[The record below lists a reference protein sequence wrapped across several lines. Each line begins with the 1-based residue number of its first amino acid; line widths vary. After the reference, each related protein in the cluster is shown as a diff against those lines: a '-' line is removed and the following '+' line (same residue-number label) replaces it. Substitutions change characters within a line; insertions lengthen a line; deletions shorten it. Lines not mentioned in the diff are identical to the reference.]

1 MKKLILFI
9 FMFIAMIGTAFA
21 ELDPIA
27 AIHVNE
33 TETSQII
40 SMDRLRLTEDVTS
53 ESIGKAKRNMAR
65 ALKGEISK
73 RKPLTVVN
81 RGDGSY
87 CIFDGNNTYSALKEL
102 GAKNVPVTILKV
114 PYQKGIKG
122 FDDLMAK
129 NSEVQSEFHNLM
141 SSLSHELG
149 AKLIERPGL
158 KSESR
163 IHEKVK
169 NSFGG
174 DYSRVIDV
182 LAASLIFKSE
192 SELLGAVEKL
202 KGKSYVVHLYDRWNK
217 LRDDGYRDYITY
229 VRLSNGIIAE
239 LQLHHEKIIDVKNTI
254 AHSLYEFIRS
264 NQVKNE
270 MLDYVKQANEIHR
283 RFYELALN
291 GKFEAMNPELK
302 TLASELAHNLSTSK
316 TPEDAAPL
324 LNRLVMIVD
333 NELKTPE
340 IKFFDNPEINKLI
353 DENYKLVNENG
364 YAELRIPERLHKIS
378 RKKFSHN
385 AIDAA
390 QKLIDAGFQAYVFGG
405 AVRDLI
411 LGAKV
416 NDTDL
421 KTNAT
426 IEEQE
431 KIFASQLKTHVHE
444 NGMTYGFV
452 IYPDEV
458 IDLSTTENI
467 RTAYR
472 GKKNIPD
479 TDPNEAWFS
488 KSIFL
493 DSFGKDMTLNGLYY
507 DISTGDI
514 IDFHGGLYAIRE
526 GIIDS
531 VIDPEIEFVNGGNS
545 SASLRAF
552 RFKSR
557 YGFRF
562 SDRLEKAFRQDAVKY
577 MKLLEPTTN
586 SRYLHR
592 MFNEGVS
599 RRNYDAMNEYKIF
612 GYFFPPVSELSKTP
626 EYKIYASSAMDLMD
640 KEYKSGNKNLRNMML
655 ASLLWPAVKNSDA
668 EGIKI
673 ILNEQEKVFAFDKG
687 EKETLTEIF
696 MIEKEI
702 QNINSTELIKR
713 EHFNEAYILLKM
725 RAETDK
731 SLKEI
736 LTFWEKIMTEK
747 ELKEA
752 A

>member
-1 MKKLILFI
+1 MRKLISSIFI
-9 FMFIAMIGTAFA
+9 LIVMAGTSFA
-21 ELDPIA
+21 EVDPIA

-40 SMDRLRLTEDVTS
+40 SMDKLRLTEEVTP

-65 ALKGEISK
+65 ALEGLRSK

-81 RGDGSY
+81 RGDGTY
-87 CIFDGNNTYSALKEL
+87 CVFDGNNTYSALKEL

-114 PYQKGIKG
+114 PYQKDIKG
-122 FDDLMAK
+122 FEDLMAK
-129 NSEVQSEFHNLM
+129 NSEAQAEFHELM
-141 SSLSHELG
+141 SSLSYELN
-149 AKLIERPGL
+149 AKLLERPGL
-158 KSESR
+158 KNEAR

-169 NSFGG
+169 NSFDG
-174 DYSRVIDV
+174 DYSKVIDV
-182 LAASLIFKSE
+182 LAATLIFKSE
-192 SELLGAVEKL
+192 SELLNAVEKL
-202 KGKSYVVHLYDRWNK
+202 KEKNYVVHLYDRWNK
-217 LRDDGYRDYITY
+217 IRDDGYRDYIIY

-239 LQLHHEKIIDVKNTI
+239 LQLHHEKIIEVKNSV

-264 NQVKNE
+264 NQVKDE
-270 MLDYVKQANEIHR
+270 MLQYVKQANEIHR
-283 RFYELALN
+283 RFYEIALN
-291 GKFEAMNPELK
+291 GKFEALNPKLK
-302 TLASELAHNLSTSK
+302 ALASELARSLSASK
-316 TPEDAAPL
+316 TPEEAALL
-324 LNRLVMIVD
+324 LNRLEMIFD
-333 NELKTPE
+333 NEQSE
-340 IKFFDNPEINKLI
+340 SFFDNPEINKLI
-353 DENYKLVNENG
+353 DENYKLVKENG
-364 YAELRIPERLHKIS
+364 YAELRIPERLHKFPREKI
-378 RKKFSHN
+378 SHN

-390 QKLIDAGFQAYVFGG
+390 QRLINAGFEAYIFGG

-411 LGAKV
+411 FGAKV

-431 KIFASQLKTHVHE
+431 KIFESQLKTHVHE

-458 IDLSTTENI
+458 IDLSITENI

-472 GKKNIPD
+472 GKKNIPYTSPD
-479 TDPNEAWFS
+479 EAWFS
-488 KSIFL
+488 KSILL
-493 DSFGKDMTLNGLYY
+493 DSFGKDLTLNGLYY

-531 VIDPEIEFVNGGNS
+531 VVDPDIEFANGGNA

-562 SDRLEKAFRQDAVKY
+562 SDRLEKAFMRDAVKY
-577 MKLLEPTTN
+577 MKLLEPTTV

-599 RRNYDAMNEYKIF
+599 RRNFDVMTEYKIF
-612 GYFFPPVSELSKTP
+612 GYFFPPVSALSETV
-626 EYKIYASSAMDLMD
+626 EYKNYASAAMDLMD
-640 KEYKSGNKNLRNMML
+640 KEYNSGNKNLRNMML
-655 ASLLWPAVKNSDA
+655 ASLLWPAVKNSNS
-668 EGIKI
+668 EEVEN
-673 ILNEQEKVFAFDKG
+673 ILNTQEKVFAFEKG
-687 EKETLTEIF
+687 EKEALAEIF
-696 MIEKEI
+696 KLEHELENIEAV
-702 QNINSTELIKR
+702 ELTKH
-713 EHFNEAYILLKM
+713 EHFNEAYILLQM
-725 RAETDK
+725 RAATDDN
-731 SLKEI
+731 LKEI
-736 LTFWEKIMTEK
+736 LTFWEKITIDK
-747 ELKEA
+747 ELQEA